1 MLTQQP
7 SPPAAQDTSPH
18 CACRRNLN
26 CPESCQEM
34 NDMPT
39 VIKTSVKSLGSGEL
53 CYLAWEREV
62 QAKEGTQVTPSLI

>member
-18 CACRRNLN
+18 CACRKNLN
-26 CPESCQEM
+26 RPESCQEM

-39 VIKTSVKSLGSGEL
+39 VIKTSVKSLGSGFVMW
-53 CYLAWEREV
+53 AGREKSKP
-62 QAKEGTQVTPSLI
+62 KEGTQVPPSLI